1 LCKNSRDSTAAARLL
16 LLLFMTLH
24 IDAVSPAAGRW
35 WELNDNPDY
44 YIAVAE
50 GEAH

>member
-1 LCKNSRDSTAAARLL
+1 MMFTIN
-16 LLLFMTLH
+16 
-24 IDAVSPAAGRW
+24 AVAPAAGRW

-50 GEAH
+50 GEVMQVQD